1 MRGTKLTPVFVGSC
15 TESLQSVARV
25 SGCASYKGLSMGYL
39 PIVHCVE
46 PTDPVQG
53 YFVPQFVFV
62 DETSKDNRTSRRT
75 HAYGTRGEPVQ
86 VVLPAARGTRYSV
99 LAAVSWL
106 GGMLGY
112 GMVEVCFA

>member
-1 MRGTKLTPVFVGSC
+1 
-15 TESLQSVARV
+15 
-25 SGCASYKGLSMGYL
+25 MGYL
-39 PIVHCVE
+39 PIVHYVE

-112 GMVEVCFA
+112 GMVEVCFAQ